1 MKFVSVARTL
11 ALLAV
16 LVLSGASCSKEGG
29 AKSAGDALKAAR
41 KAVTNEY
48 HGVKVAEDYQWL
60 ENATAPDVQK
70 WSAAQ
75 NVQARSYLDKLETRP
90 LVHDQLGRLFAQTSP
105 NYSSL
110 TWRAGKLF
118 LLKFQPPAQQPVL
131 VTLKSPSDLTNET
144 VVLDPN
150 KLSADGSVAIDW
162 FVPSVDGKLVAVS
175 LSEKGSEDGT
185 LYIYD
190 TATGERRTD
199 KIPRVQYPTGGG
211 SAAWNA
217 DGSGIFY
224 TR

>member
-1 MKFVSVARTL
+1 MALKPPTPPGVCGQTVSDFYQMARTLKPDTMKFVSIAGTP
-11 ALLAV
+11 ALLAAFIFAA
-16 LVLSGASCSKEGG
+16 GCSKDGG
-29 AKSAGDALKAAR
+29 KNTTASGLPLQR
-41 KAVTNEY
+41 PVTNEY

-90 LVHDQLGRLFAQTSP
+90 LVHEQLDRLFAQTSP

-150 KLSADGSVAIDW
+150 KLSADGSVAIDRK
-162 FVPSVDGKLVAVS
+162 SVV
-175 LSEKGSEDGT
+175 
-185 LYIYD
+185 
-190 TATGERRTD
+190 
-199 KIPRVQYPTGGG
+199 
-211 SAAWNA
+211 
-217 DGSGIFY
+217 
-224 TR
+224 